1 MSSITPKQA
10 AQLALNCMDL
20 TSLTGTE
27 SDDDIIQLCQQA
39 SSEAGAVA
47 AICIFPQ
54 HIPLATQHLA
64 AGIRIATVTNF
75 PHGSEDIASAVAQT
89 RAAVALGAHE
99 VDVVFPYKA
108 LMAGNTEIGAQL
120 VRQCKAACGKGAQ
133 LKVIIESGQLK
144 TAQLIE
150 QASRIAIEAGADFIK
165 TSTGK
170 VAVNATLDAAHVM
183 LNTIKSS
190 GKAVG
195 FKAAGGVRTVNDA
208 CAYLDQA
215 RQIMGPDW
223 VNPQHFRFGASGLLS
238 DVLSTLTGSDSKL
251 AGDY

>member
-1 MSSITPKQA
+1 MSSVAHKQA
-10 AQLALNCMDL
+10 AQQALNCMDL

-39 SSEAGAVA
+39 SSQAGSVA
-47 AICIFPQ
+47 AVCIFPQ
-54 HIPLATQHLA
+54 HIPLARQHLA
-64 AGIRIATVTNF
+64 VGIRIATVTNF
-75 PHGSEDIASAVAQT
+75 PHGPEDIASAVEQT
-89 RAAVALGAHE
+89 RAAVALGADE
-99 VDVVFPYKA
+99 VDVVFPYSA
-108 LMAGNTEIGAQL
+108 LMAGKPEVGAQL
-120 VRQCKAACGKGAQ
+120 VAQCKAACGTQ
-133 LKVIIESGQLK
+133 LLLKVIIESGELK
-144 TAQLIE
+144 TAQYIE

-170 VAVNATLDAAHVM
+170 VTVNATLDAAHVI

-195 FKAAGGVRTVNDA
+195 FKAAGGVRTVGDA
-208 CAYLDQA
+208 HAYLEKA

-238 DVLSTLTGSDSKL
+238 DVLTTLTGCASKS